1 VGEQSTEVIR
11 PTTQTTRSARPCMVP
26 PSPTVNHAGTDALTT
41 VDPPPT
47 LLLDP
52 NPDAAAVM
60 ASQLRHAGFET
71 HIATSGSS
79 ALLAIRT
86 LRFGAI
92 VVVADL
98 ANTAIRNNL
107 RAIRRAAQ
115 DSWLV
120 LIADSMIDP
129 ADEFLHELGSDAVF
143 AAPFTVADLTQRL
156 NTLSNRRRSLR

>member
-1 VGEQSTEVIR
+1 LT
-11 PTTQTTRSARPCMVP
+11 A
-26 PSPTVNHAGTDALTT
+26 VN
-41 VDPPPT
+41 PPPT

-52 NPDAAAVM
+52 HPDAAAVM

-71 HIATSGSS
+71 HIAASGRS

-86 LRFGAI
+86 MRFGTI

-98 ANTAIRNNL
+98 ANTAIRDNL

-120 LIADSMIDP
+120 LIADSLIDS
-129 ADEFLHELGSDAVF
+129 ADEFLLELGSDALF
-143 AAPFTVADLTQRL
+143 APPFTVADLTQRL
-156 NTLSNRRRSLR
+156 NSLSNRRRSLR